1 MSSRPRRS
9 AAQRATVKITDLA
22 DRDNKDNDRT
32 MSSRS
37 SNRRSG
43 NGIAS
48 VSRGPGSSPT
58 GPADADQHIHLTVK
72 TSSSKLRQAISGTSS
87 NNNNTK
93 RKATTSTPTTRP
105 GSSGGKRTRGGR
117 ANYVVESSED
127 DDDDD
132 EEDEDEEE
140 EEPKQEI
147 EVKGNSNRSGVRNH
161 LEDDDDEDDE
171 EEEEEEEDEDE
182 DMDDGDDMDIDA
194 EGEEDDDEDV
204 DMSIAPPPPA
214 IKVTKPQKGVAV
226 SSSKA
231 KTTPIK
237 AKPAVHYAD
246 DDDDEELSELESEPE
261 DITMGIEEEDAEGED
276 EDIDAE
282 GEEEIVVDD
291 EDAEG
296 EEDDD
301 LDSDLGSRG
310 GTPDL
315 SKLTARQRAKLGE
328 ASHEYLK
335 LSDEVQAKKVFTAE
349 ELSMRRAEMA
359 RRRRNLSEKRNEEVK
374 METINKL
381 LKKQA
386 PKTTRKNALL
396 AAGGYDTP
404 DGTAEAAPR
413 ADPMF
418 VRWVNNKD
426 GSKVSVPDEML
437 AGPAG
442 RVFVKGGLGGGL
454 ASGKMVEEVS

>member
-22 DRDNKDNDRT
+22 DRDNKDNERT

-72 TSSSKLRQAISGTSS
+72 TSSSKLRQAIGGTNNSSS
-87 NNNNTK
+87 NSNNR
-93 RKATTSTPTTRP
+93 RKPTTSTTPTRP

-117 ANYVVESSED
+117 AHYVVESSED
-127 DDDDD
+127 DNGDEDEEEDD
-132 EEDEDEEE
+132 EEEE

-147 EVKGNSNRSGVRNH
+147 EVKGNSNRSGLRND
-161 LEDDDDEDDE
+161 LEDDDDEED
-171 EEEEEEEDEDE
+171 EEEEEDEDE
-182 DMDDGDDMDIDA
+182 EMDDADDMDIDA

-204 DMSIAPPPPA
+204 DMSIAPPPPPA
-214 IKVTKPQKGVAV
+214 IKVTKPPKGVAV
-226 SSSKA
+226 PTSKA
-231 KTTPIK
+231 KTTPVK

-261 DITMGIEEEDAEGED
+261 DVTMGVDAEGED
-276 EDIDAE
+276 EDVDAE

-296 EEDDD
+296 EEDEE
-301 LDSDLGSRG
+301 LDSELGSRG

-315 SKLTARQRAKLGE
+315 SKLTARQRAKLGD

-335 LSDEVQAKKVFTAE
+335 LSDEVQAKKHFTAE

-404 DGTAEAAPR
+404 DGTAETAPR

-418 VRWVNNKD
+418 VRWVNKKD

-442 RVFVKGGLGGGL
+442 RVFIKGGLGGGL